1 MLIKLEFKLNIEKKL
16 YNTITEWV
24 SLNKLCV
31 AELIGYAA
39 AFCGTVSLIPQ
50 IIKLC
55 KERSAKAISA
65 TMYLIYTLGVV
76 LWLIYGIMI
85 NSIPLIIAEIIT
97 LVLSTVILIM
107 KYLWK

>member
-1 MLIKLEFKLNIEKKL
+1 M

-24 SLNKLCV
+24 SLNKLYV
-31 AELIGYAA
+31 AEFIGYAA

-50 IIKLC
+50 IVKLR

-65 TMYLIYTLGVV
+65 TMYLIYTFGVV

-97 LVLSTVILIM
+97 LVLSITILIM
-107 KYLWK
+107 KYLWQ

>member
-1 MLIKLEFKLNIEKKL
+1 MEKKL
-16 YNTITEWV
+16 YNTITEWA
-24 SLNKLCV
+24 SINKLCV

-39 AFCGTVSLIPQ
+39 AFCGTASLIPQ
-50 IIKLC
+50 IVKLW

-76 LWLIYGIMI
+76 LWLIYGLML
-85 NSIPLIIAEIIT
+85 NSTPLIIAEIIT
-97 LVLSTVILIM
+97 LVLSIAILIM

>member
-1 MLIKLEFKLNIEKKL
+1 MEKKL
-16 YNTITEWV
+16 YNTIIEWAWI
-24 SLNKLCV
+24 NELCV

-50 IIKLC
+50 IVKLW

-97 LVLSTVILIM
+97 LILSIAILIM

>member
-1 MLIKLEFKLNIEKKL
+1 M

-24 SLNKLCV
+24 SLNKLYV
-31 AELIGYAA
+31 AEFIGYAA

-50 IIKLC
+50 IVKLR

-65 TMYLIYTLGVV
+65 TMYLIYTIGVV
-76 LWLIYGIMI
+76 LWLTYGIMI
-85 NSIPLIIAEIIT
+85 NSIPLIIAEIIA
-97 LVLSTVILIM
+97 LVLSITILIM

>member
-1 MLIKLEFKLNIEKKL
+1 MEKKL

-31 AELIGYAA
+31 AEFIGYAA

-65 TMYLIYTLGVV
+65 TMYLIYTFGVV

-97 LVLSTVILIM
+97 LILSIAILIM

>member
-1 MLIKLEFKLNIEKKL
+1 MEKKL
-16 YNTITEWV
+16 YNTITEWAWT
-24 SLNKLCV
+24 NKLYV

-50 IIKLC
+50 IIKLW

-65 TMYLIYTLGVV
+65 IMYLIYTLGVV

-97 LVLSTVILIM
+97 LILSIAILIM

>member
-1 MLIKLEFKLNIEKKL
+1 MEKKL
-16 YNTITEWV
+16 YNPIMEWAWT
-24 SLNKLCV
+24 NELCV
-31 AELIGYAA
+31 AELIGYDA

-50 IIKLC
+50 IVKLW

-97 LVLSTVILIM
+97 LVLSIAILIM

>member
-1 MLIKLEFKLNIEKKL
+1 MEKKL
-16 YNTITEWV
+16 DNTITEWAWTNELYL
-24 SLNKLCV
+24 S
-31 AELIGYAA
+31 ELIGYAA

-50 IIKLC
+50 IVKLW
-55 KERSAKAISA
+55 KERSAKAIST
-65 TMYLIYTLGVV
+65 TMYLIYSLGVV

-97 LVLSTVILIM
+97 LVLSIAILIM

>member
-1 MLIKLEFKLNIEKKL
+1 MEKKL
-16 YNTITEWV
+16 YNPIMEWAWI
-24 SLNKLCV
+24 NELCV

-50 IIKLC
+50 IVKLW

-97 LVLSTVILIM
+97 LILSIAILIM

>member
-1 MLIKLEFKLNIEKKL
+1 MEQKL
-16 YNTITEWV
+16 YNTITEWAWI
-24 SLNKLCV
+24 NKLCV
-31 AELIGYAA
+31 AEFIGYMA

-50 IIKLC
+50 IVKLC

-65 TMYLIYTLGVV
+65 TMYLIYTFGVV

>member
-1 MLIKLEFKLNIEKKL
+1 MEKKL
-16 YNTITEWV
+16 YNTITEWAWTH
-24 SLNKLCV
+24 KLCV

-50 IIKLC
+50 IVKLW

-76 LWLIYGIMI
+76 FWLIYGIMI

-97 LVLSTVILIM
+97 LVLSMAILIM
-107 KYLWK
+107 AF

>member
-1 MLIKLEFKLNIEKKL
+1 L

-24 SLNKLCV
+24 SLNKLYV
-31 AELIGYAA
+31 AEFIGYAA

-50 IIKLC
+50 IVKLR

-65 TMYLIYTLGVV
+65 TMYLIYTFGVV

-97 LVLSTVILIM
+97 LVLSITILIM
-107 KYLWK
+107 KYLWQ

>member
-1 MLIKLEFKLNIEKKL
+1 M

-24 SLNKLCV
+24 WTNKLCV
-31 AELIGYAA
+31 TELIGYAA

-50 IIKLC
+50 IIKLW

-65 TMYLIYTLGVV
+65 TMYLIYTFGVV

>member
-1 MLIKLEFKLNIEKKL
+1 MEKKL
-16 YNTITEWV
+16 YNTITEWAWT
-24 SLNKLCV
+24 NELCFS
-31 AELIGYAA
+31 ELIGYAA

-50 IIKLC
+50 IVKLW
-55 KERSAKAISA
+55 KERSAKAIST
-65 TMYLIYTLGVV
+65 TMYLIYSLGVV

-97 LVLSTVILIM
+97 LVLSIAILIM

>member
-1 MLIKLEFKLNIEKKL
+1 MKLIWTNE
-16 YNTITEWV
+16 
-24 SLNKLCV
+24 LCV
-31 AELIGYAA
+31 SELIGYAA

-50 IIKLC
+50 LIKIW
-55 KERSAKAISA
+55 KERSAKAISI
-65 TMYLIYTLGVV
+65 TMYLIYSVAVV

-97 LVLSTVILIM
+97 LVLSVAILIM

>member
-1 MLIKLEFKLNIEKKL
+1 MDSI
-16 YNTITEWV
+16 ITKSWTNE
-24 SLNKLCV
+24 LCI

-39 AFCGTVSLIPQ
+39 AFFSTASLVPQ
-50 IIKLC
+50 VIKIW
-55 KERSAKAISA
+55 KEREVKAISA
-65 TMYLIYTLGVV
+65 SMYLIYSLAVV

-97 LVLSTVILIM
+97 LVLSIAILVM

>member
-1 MLIKLEFKLNIEKKL
+1 MEKKL
-16 YNTITEWV
+16 YNTITEWI

-65 TMYLIYTLGVV
+65 TMYLIYTIGVV

-97 LVLSTVILIM
+97 LGLSITILIM
-107 KYLWK
+107 KYLWQ

>member
-1 MLIKLEFKLNIEKKL
+1 M
-16 YNTITEWV
+16 YNTITEWAWT
-24 SLNKLCV
+24 NKLCV
-31 AELIGYAA
+31 AELIGYVAA
-39 AFCGTVSLIPQ
+39 CCGTVSLIPQ
-50 IIKLC
+50 IIKLW

-65 TMYLIYTLGVV
+65 TMYLIYTLGVI

-97 LVLSTVILIM
+97 LVLSIAILIM

>member
-1 MLIKLEFKLNIEKKL
+1 MSQFLPMKASHSHFESKPLQ
-16 YNTITEWV
+16 
-24 SLNKLCV
+24 
-31 AELIGYAA
+31 IGYAA

-50 IIKLC
+50 IIKLW

-65 TMYLIYTLGVV
+65 TMYLIYTFGVV

-97 LVLSTVILIM
+97 LVLSIAILIM

>member
-1 MLIKLEFKLNIEKKL
+1 L

-24 SLNKLCV
+24 SLNKLYV
-31 AELIGYAA
+31 AEFIGYAA

-50 IIKLC
+50 IVKLR

-65 TMYLIYTLGVV
+65 TMYLIYTIGVV
-76 LWLIYGIMI
+76 LWLTYGIMI
-85 NSIPLIIAEIIT
+85 NSIPLIIAEIIA
-97 LVLSTVILIM
+97 LVLSITILIM

>member
-1 MLIKLEFKLNIEKKL
+1 MEKKL
-16 YNTITEWV
+16 YNTITQWAWTNE
-24 SLNKLCV
+24 LCV

-39 AFCGTVSLIPQ
+39 AFCATVSLIPQ
-50 IIKLC
+50 VIKIW
-55 KERSAKAISA
+55 KERSAKAISI
-65 TMYLIYTLGVV
+65 TMYLIYSLSLI

-97 LVLSTVILIM
+97 LILSIAILIM

>member
-1 MLIKLEFKLNIEKKL
+1 MEKKL
-16 YNTITEWV
+16 YNPIMEWAWI
-24 SLNKLCV
+24 NELCV

-50 IIKLC
+50 IVKLW

-97 LVLSTVILIM
+97 LVLSIAILIM

>member
-1 MLIKLEFKLNIEKKL
+1 MEKKL
-16 YNTITEWV
+16 YNTIIEWAWT
-24 SLNKLCV
+24 NELCV

-50 IIKLC
+50 IIKLW

-65 TMYLIYTLGVV
+65 TMYLIYTFGVV

-97 LVLSTVILIM
+97 LVLSIAILIM

>member
-1 MLIKLEFKLNIEKKL
+1 MEKKL
-16 YNTITEWV
+16 YNIITEWAWT
-24 SLNKLCV
+24 NKLCV
-31 AELIGYAA
+31 AELIGYVA

-50 IIKLC
+50 IIKLW

-65 TMYLIYTLGVV
+65 TMYLIYTFGVV

-97 LVLSTVILIM
+97 LVLSIAILIM

>member
-1 MLIKLEFKLNIEKKL
+1 M

-24 SLNKLCV
+24 SLNKLYV
-31 AELIGYAA
+31 AEFIGYAA

-50 IIKLC
+50 IVKLR

-65 TMYLIYTLGVV
+65 TMYLIYTIGVV

-97 LVLSTVILIM
+97 LILSIAILIM